1 MFAPA
6 VADPRYAT
14 KRQKSTPYNLP
25 APTGGL
31 NARDAF
37 TDMEPHDAVT
47 LTNVFPEANYCA
59 VRKGHA
65 EWALKL
71 GGPVRS
77 LMTWYGNTGI
87 DKLFAA
93 AGSSIFDATASGAA
107 TTSVSSLGSVDFQW
121 TNLENS
127 GGQHLVAVNGVDKM
141 QAYDGSSWSEP
152 AITGAD

>member
-6 VADPRYAT
+6 VADPRFAG
-14 KRQKSTPYNLP
+14 KRQVSTPYNLP

-37 TDMEPHDAVT
+37 TDMDEHDAVT

-65 EWALKL
+65 EWAT
-71 GGPVRS
+71 GMTDPIRS
-77 LMTWYGNTGI
+77 LLTWHGGHGI
-87 DKLFAA
+87 DKLFAG
-93 AGSSIFDATASGAA
+93 AGTKLWDATASGAA
-107 TTSVSSLGSVDFQW
+107 SAVVTGLSSVDFQW

-127 GGQHLVAVNGVDKM
+127 GGQYLLAVNGVD
-141 QAYDGSSWSEP
+141 
-152 AITGAD
+152 